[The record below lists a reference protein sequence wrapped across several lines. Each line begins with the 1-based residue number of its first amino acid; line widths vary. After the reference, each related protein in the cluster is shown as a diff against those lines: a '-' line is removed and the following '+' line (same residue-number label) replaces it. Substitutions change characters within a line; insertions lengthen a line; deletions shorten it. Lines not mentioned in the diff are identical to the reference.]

1 MRILF
6 TNPRPTIEEIGK
18 YYTAPDYMSH
28 TSHTKGLVQ
37 SVYRYARNYMKG
49 KKLELIQNLVGK
61 KQDFSLLDFGCGTGD
76 FLGFVKQ
83 NNIFAEGVE
92 PDEQARAVA
101 KSVNN
106 VDTYSIDAS
115 KNIEKENLT

>member
-1 MRILF
+1 
-6 TNPRPTIEEIGK
+6 
-18 YYTAPDYMSH
+18 
-28 TSHTKGLVQ
+28 LV
-37 SVYRYARNYMKG
+37 
-49 KKLELIQNLVGK
+49 KKK
-61 KQDFSLLDFGCGTGD
+61 DFSLLDFGCGTGD

-106 VDTYSIDAS
+106 VDTYM
-115 KNIEKENLT
+115 L